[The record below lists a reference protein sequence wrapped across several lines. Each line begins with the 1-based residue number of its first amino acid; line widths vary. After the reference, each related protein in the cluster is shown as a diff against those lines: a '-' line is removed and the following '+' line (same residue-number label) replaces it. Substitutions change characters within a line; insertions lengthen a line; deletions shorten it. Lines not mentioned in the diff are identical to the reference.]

1 MLLCPKLMNT
11 LTNSGRFSMCKKI
24 RKNKDILRSRLKK
37 RIFVLLVLTFV
48 IMSIITQ
55 WIDRRT
61 YMIEMKEP
69 IIVEFPLR
77 GEWLSPNTPG
87 TKIPSHGTNQLGT
100 RYAYDFIQVDWERT
114 GYPAYRVSL
123 PQYLL
128 FGVPLNEYYCWGQ
141 EIYAPCDGIVVQAED
156 GYEERSRTN
165 LFSDLS
171 NAYKNAH
178 YFDPAKDD
186 VQSVAGN
193 YVIIEYGENIYAA
206 LVHLQTGSIQVSVG
220 QSVKKG
226 DVIGRVGHSGNSFA
240 PHLHFQ
246 LMDSCDITTANGLPC
261 AFEQYEV
268 FQDGEWKTVTNGI
281 PTSKDRIRFQKSN

>member
-1 MLLCPKLMNT
+1 
-11 LTNSGRFSMCKKI
+11 MCKKI

-37 RIFVLLVLTFV
+37 RILVFLGITFV
-48 IMSIITQ
+48 IMSIFTQ

-193 YVIIEYGENIYAA
+193 YIIIEYGENIYAA

-246 LMDSCDITTANGLPC
+246 LMDSCDITIANGLPC

-268 FQDGEWKTVTNGI
+268 FQNGEWKTVTNGI